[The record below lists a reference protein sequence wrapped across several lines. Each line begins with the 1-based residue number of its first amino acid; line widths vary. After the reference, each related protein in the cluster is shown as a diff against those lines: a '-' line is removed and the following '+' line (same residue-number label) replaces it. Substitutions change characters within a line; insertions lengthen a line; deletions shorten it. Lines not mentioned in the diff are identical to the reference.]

1 MLLKQMKR
9 RRNLMG
15 LPLNSMLP
23 NKNKRR
29 SAQRLLFV
37 WNFIDCP
44 TPDRFW
50 DEGRLMNLSPPAL
63 VCLK

>member
-1 MLLKQMKR
+1 
-9 RRNLMG
+9 MG